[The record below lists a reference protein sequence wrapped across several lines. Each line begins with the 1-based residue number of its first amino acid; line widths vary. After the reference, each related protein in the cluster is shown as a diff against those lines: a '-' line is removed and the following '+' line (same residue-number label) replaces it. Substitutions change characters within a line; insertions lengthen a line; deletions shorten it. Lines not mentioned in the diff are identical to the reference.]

1 MIAAHVASVRTPAAS
16 PITTVTGYIRR
27 MAVDSFT
34 YLPRS
39 FHAEYQTILDPPTEE
54 VWAPLG
60 KPVAE
65 ATIALLTS
73 AGLYVEATQEPFDLD
88 REREDPMWGDPT
100 YRIIPQTARAGD
112 LGAAHL
118 HLNTRDLVDDPD
130 VALPLATYTQLA
142 ADGVIGKPADHHYSF
157 MGYQSRDL
165 REWRDTYGP
174 EVVAHL
180 RAEPADAVILAPA

>member
-1 MIAAHVASVRTPAAS
+1 MT
-16 PITTVTGYIRR
+16 
-27 MAVDSFT
+27 VDSFA

-39 FHAEYQTILDPPTEE
+39 FHGEYLQIHNLPTDP
-54 VWAPLG
+54 VWALLT
-60 KPVAE
+60 KPVDQ

-73 AGLYVEATQEPFDLD
+73 AGLYLKDIQEPFDLD
-88 REREDPMWGDPT
+88 RERNDPTWGDPT
-100 YRIIPQTARAGD
+100 YRLIPKAARAGD

-130 VALPLATYTQLA
+130 VALPLTTFTQLEK
-142 ADGVIGKPADHHYSF
+142 DGVIGRLADEHYSF

-165 REWRDTYGP
+165 ADWRDTYGP

-180 RAEPADAVILAPA
+180 QGQPADAVILAPA